1 MNKVCLIGRLTKDP
15 ELRYTTNGT
24 AIANFTLAVNRPFT
38 NQKGNK
44 EADFIPIVVW
54 NKAAENCAQYLA
66 KGQQTAIEGRLQV
79 RSYEDNDKQKRWITE
94 VIAERVEFLGSKS
107 NSNNTNS
114 YSNDLSLGEEVAFS
128 ESEIP
133 F

>member
-24 AIANFTLAVNRPFT
+24 AVTTFTLAVNRPFT

-66 KGQQTAIEGRLQV
+66 KGQQAAIEGRLQI
-79 RSYEDNDKQKRWITE
+79 RAYEDNSGQKRWITE

-107 NSNNTNS
+107 NNTNS
-114 YSNDLSLGEEVAFS
+114 HTNGLALGEEVAFD
-128 ESEIP
+128 ENEIP

>member
-24 AIANFTLAVNRPFT
+24 AVTTFTLAVNRPFT

-79 RSYEDNDKQKRWITE
+79 RSYEDNDKQRRWITE

-114 YSNDLSLGEEVAFS
+114 HGNDLSFGEEVAFS

>member
-15 ELRYTTNGT
+15 ELRYTPNG
-24 AIANFTLAVNRPFT
+24 AAVANFTLAVNRSFT
-38 NQKGNK
+38 NQKGAK

-66 KGQQTAIEGRLQV
+66 KGQQTAVEGRLQV
-79 RSYEDNDKQKRWITE
+79 RSYEDNDKQRRWITE

-114 YSNDLSLGEEVAFS
+114 YTNDLSLGEEVAFS

>member
-66 KGQQTAIEGRLQV
+66 KGQQAAIEGRLQI
-79 RSYEDNDKQKRWITE
+79 RAYEDNSGQKRWITE

-114 YSNDLSLGEEVAFS
+114 YTNDLSLGEEVAFS

>member
-1 MNKVCLIGRLTKDP
+1 MLFRS
-15 ELRYTTNGT
+15 
-24 AIANFTLAVNRPFT
+24 
-38 NQKGNK
+38 
-44 EADFIPIVVW
+44 
-54 NKAAENCAQYLA
+54 QYLA

>member
-79 RSYEDNDKQKRWITE
+79 RSYEDNDKQRRWITE
-94 VIAERVEFLGSKS
+94 VIAERGSKS

-114 YSNDLSLGEEVAFS
+114 HGNDLSFGEEVAFS

>member
-24 AIANFTLAVNRPFT
+24 AIANFTLAVDRPFT

-79 RSYEDNDKQKRWITE
+79 RNYEDNDKQRRWITE

>member
-1 MNKVCLIGRLTKDP
+1 MNKVCLIGRLAKEP

-24 AIANFTLAVNRPFT
+24 AVTTFTLAVDRPFS

-66 KGQQTAIEGRLQV
+66 KGQQTAVEGRLQI
-79 RSYEDNDKQKRWITE
+79 RSYEDNNAQKRWIAE
-94 VIAERVEFLGSKS
+94 VIAERVEFLGSKNHNAIH
-107 NSNNTNS
+107 NSPS
-114 YSNDLSLGEEVAFS
+114 HGLALGEEVAFN
-128 ESEIP
+128 ENEIP

>member
-79 RSYEDNDKQKRWITE
+79 RSYEDNDKQRRWITE

-114 YSNDLSLGEEVAFS
+114 HGNDLSFGEEVAFS

>member
-1 MNKVCLIGRLTKDP
+1 MNKVCLIGRLTKAP

-24 AIANFTLAVNRPFT
+24 AIANFTLAVNRPFS

-66 KGQQTAIEGRLQV
+66 KGQQAAIEGRLQI
-79 RSYEDNDKQKRWITE
+79 RAYEDNSGQKRWITE

-114 YSNDLSLGEEVAFS
+114 YTNNLSLGEEVAFS
-128 ESEIP
+128 ESDIP